1 MSKREYLILTEP
13 ERLKEFGFEFES
25 GRYDDEIPDSEYF
38 YYYFELSKGNN
49 LFIDYCINKKEWIIN
64 LDDVTFLSDTKA
76 VILILYDLITAGIVK
91 KVEEE

>member
-1 MSKREYLILTEP
+1 MSKREYLIVTEP

-25 GRYDDEIPDSEYF
+25 GRYDDEISGSEYF

-49 LFIDYCINKKEWIIN
+49 LFIDYYINKKEWIIN